1 MDTRNKIILTKAGLL
16 ILLGLVL
23 TMSFSGCVGNSTEN
37 KVSASEEINTSI
49 LLINNAEER
58 LEKSRS
64 YLESGAYTTVKTNLE
79 ASKVDFEEALKILDN
94 AYSDYEGEN
103 RDIERFKILSSSGL
117 DRINFSQNMVTSLEH
132 LDKCGAYIGSE
143 EIELS
148 RKELDMASEAL
159 NKSEISLNSAK
170 DKIISIDPEEVPVE
184 DKSNMILLRNDME
197 NGEKMLL
204 EIKEEIRGSYPYLDV
219 LEHLINAEEFIENEE
234 WDKAALEYAE
244 VSEDLSESKE
254 IMEKLKDSEF
264 SEISVETIELCGLID
279 ELEDNL
285 PHLEAGC
292 EYMDRGRYSQ
302 ANEEFCK
309 ISAFYY

>member
-1 MDTRNKIILTKAGLL
+1 MDTRNRIILTKAGL
-16 ILLGLVL
+16 ILLGLAL
-23 TMSFSGCVGNSTEN
+23 IMSFSGCVGNSTEN
-37 KVSASEEINTSI
+37 KVSAAEEINTSI

-58 LEKSRS
+58 IEKSRS
-64 YLESGAYTTVKTNLE
+64 DLESGAYTDSKVNLE
-79 ASKVDFEEALKILDN
+79 ASKIDFEEALKILDN
-94 AYSDYEGEN
+94 AYSDYEEEN

-132 LDKCGAYIGSE
+132 MEKSDAYMSSE

-159 NKSEISLNSAK
+159 NESEISLNSAK
-170 DKIISIDPEEVPVE
+170 EKIFSIDPEEVPVE
-184 DKSNMILLRNDME
+184 EKSNIFFLRNSME

-204 EIKEEIRGSYPYLDV
+204 ELKEVIRGSYPYLNV
-219 LEHLINAEEFIENEE
+219 MEHLINVDEFIENEE

-254 IMEKLKDSEF
+254 IMEKLKNSEF
-264 SEISVETIELCGLID
+264 SEISVESIEVCGLID

-302 ANEEFCK
+302 ANEEFNK
-309 ISAFYY
+309 VSYIY